1 MNFHELLEGQINK
14 HLSSDYI
21 GNPVFKNFIQAVNDS
36 YITNERDA
44 GLLKDSFTETIKK
57 YDEFNENLKTEYDL
71 QRNSIDNQSESFIA
85 FVDSYKEIKEGAKSD
100 LHFISKY
107 LNQQFSKNKES
118 EDRYSRTV
126 GLLNTLMAHHQS
138 GVVVEDE
145 NGKILYANQ
154 SFCDMFYISVSPET
168 LIGVDFT
175 NSAPGSK
182 DVFKEIQTIL
192 PRINDILAKRK
203 IVVGELFET
212 LDHRFLEIE
221 YIPIIIDDAYK
232 GHFWKYTDATQ
243 RIKAQSLLEQSEERN
258 RLMMNAALNAIV
270 NIDSKG
276 QITFWNNRAETI
288 FGWNKEEV
296 LGKKLIDIILSD
308 HYVTEH
314 GREIEYFL
322 KTGKGALLNQQIELE
337 GLNKNGSK
345 FPLEISITPIKQGD
359 EIFFCT
365 FIRDISER
373 KKAEINLKLLEEKY
387 RNIIANVNLGLIEV
401 DNNEVIQ
408 FANQSFSE
416 MSGYE
421 ISEIVGKK
429 PGEVFILEEE
439 NIALIKSKIELRK
452 QGISDI
458 YQIRLKN
465 KRGELRW
472 WSISGGPNYDDKGNF
487 VGSIGIHL
495 DITDQKQLEIA
506 LEKEKIKAEQAS
518 KTKEAFLA
526 NMSHEIRTPL
536 NAIIGFLRELRRQE
550 LTDIQKKYIEN
561 SSIASKHLL
570 AIINNVLD
578 ISKIEAG
585 EMSLENEDFIF
596 EKTINNIIT
605 VLLPMAKQ
613 KGINLTSTIS
623 NQTYQVFKGDTLR
636 LEQILFNLI
645 GNALKFTQKG
655 EVTINC
661 EVVKDSKVFQELQ
674 ISISD
679 TGIGMSKAFVDTI
692 FRKFSQEDKAVTRK
706 FGGTGLGMAITKEL
720 VQLMKGK
727 IEIESEK
734 NKGTTIRVTIN
745 LLKGNLENLISSDT
759 EEKNNRI
766 DGLSILLVEDN
777 EMNRMVAQNSL
788 LYYNCKVTEAE
799 NGLVAIEILKK
810 ENFDV
815 ILMDIQMPEMDGIE
829 ATKIIRNELNLT
841 IPIIAL
847 TANAFKTEIGKFKNV
862 GMDDYITKPFDEN
875 NLIETIARH
884 TINKATSNS
893 IDNVAIMDD
902 KFYDLNS
909 ITKLSRGNKDFVIK
923 MTNIFVNQTTD
934 TIEKVETAISSNDFL
949 EVSRLTHKIK
959 PSIEGM
965 GVFSIMDEIKLL
977 EKVAKETDDKDLI
990 TTLFLKIKITL
1001 EQVVLQL
1008 RKNELNT

>member
-1 MNFHELLEGQINK
+1 
-14 HLSSDYI
+14 
-21 GNPVFKNFIQAVNDS
+21 
-36 YITNERDA
+36 
-44 GLLKDSFTETIKK
+44 
-57 YDEFNENLKTEYDL
+57 
-71 QRNSIDNQSESFIA
+71 
-85 FVDSYKEIKEGAKSD
+85 
-100 LHFISKY
+100 
-107 LNQQFSKNKES
+107 
-118 EDRYSRTV
+118 
-126 GLLNTLMAHHQS
+126 
-138 GVVVEDE
+138 
-145 NGKILYANQ
+145 
-154 SFCDMFYISVSPET
+154 
-168 LIGVDFT
+168 
-175 NSAPGSK
+175 
-182 DVFKEIQTIL
+182 
-192 PRINDILAKRK
+192 
-203 IVVGELFET
+203 
-212 LDHRFLEIE
+212 
-221 YIPIIIDDAYK
+221 
-232 GHFWKYTDATQ
+232 
-243 RIKAQSLLEQSEERN
+243 
-258 RLMMNAALNAIV
+258 MNAALNAIV

-408 FANQSFSE
+408 FANQSFSQ

-585 EMSLENEDFIF
+585 EMSLESEDFIF

-655 EVTINC
+655 DVTINC

-799 NGLVAIEILKK
+799 NGLVALEILKK

-875 NLIETIARH
+875 ILIETIARH